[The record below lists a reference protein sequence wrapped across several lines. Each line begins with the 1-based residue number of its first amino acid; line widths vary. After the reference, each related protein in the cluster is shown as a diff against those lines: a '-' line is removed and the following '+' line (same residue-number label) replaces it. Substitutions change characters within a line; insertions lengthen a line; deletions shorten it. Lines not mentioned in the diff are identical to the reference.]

1 MDNLSL
7 IKRQN
12 VLRNY
17 FLPLQDILLN
27 NVFGPILENKVKQF
41 CAV

>member
-27 NVFGPILENKVKQF
+27 NVFGSILENKVKQF